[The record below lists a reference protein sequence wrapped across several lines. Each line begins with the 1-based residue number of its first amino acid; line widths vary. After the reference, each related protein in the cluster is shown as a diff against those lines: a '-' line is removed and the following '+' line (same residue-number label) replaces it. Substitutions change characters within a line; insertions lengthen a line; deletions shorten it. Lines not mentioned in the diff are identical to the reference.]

1 MKRATMLDAIKWSI
15 WAWAE
20 VDADCISNCWRH
32 TRYLEIPS
40 DDPVEELNATSS
52 APLELTESSE
62 TIDIVSL
69 REDLK
74 SVDALLSELRHR
86 GVINERLT
94 GSESLDS
101 IDEVPPMQSDLL
113 DAPES
118 STSES
123 EIEDTPDIRNE
134 TQQGTGEKETS
145 SAMSDGSQ
153 DNVASEPELHNRY
166 RPIREHKDAVRNID
180 WLME

>member
-1 MKRATMLDAIKWSI
+1 
-15 WAWAE
+15 
-20 VDADCISNCWRH
+20 
-32 TRYLEIPS
+32 
-40 DDPVEELNATSS
+40 
-52 APLELTESSE
+52 
-62 TIDIVSL
+62 
-69 REDLK
+69 
-74 SVDALLSELRHR
+74 
-86 GVINERLT
+86 
-94 GSESLDS
+94 
-101 IDEVPPMQSDLL
+101 MQSDLL

-180 WLME
+180 WLMEYLEEHEIDRKDLKYRLYLKGLRSEITRLQQQRSHQPKITQWASA